1 MKIDSDNLDEM
12 LTKASHA
19 SKAADNVTPVS
30 DQEYEHLLSMLHDDV
45 ETPANIHTLPI
56 ESKAIGPVPVEVAGE
71 SLHAEQALA
80 PERAKRMSF
89 RNMVKGFF
97 DPKIWPSHLESLPE
111 SELHPKKIYIGL
123 LNNIRKKDLIGYIDE
138 WIVDN
143 HCNRSSCA
151 YQVVPFRGGY
161 AFEVHEGG
169 AGRGALQSVIKSL
182 ELEEEI
188 TVPSSDRYL
197 RVAKKHDGFS
207 VYLLN
212 EFEKHEASECVQ
224 FKDALNP
231 VYKRNHGL
239 MLTGVISALFASAV
253 FLSTW
258 FMVYT
263 LYNKDKVAVFTPT
276 TIELPSQQISKIND
290 IAKRDDAYL
299 KSLMYANGKWKI
311 NLETVEVKK
320 PLPIPSPA
328 PVSGAESNPLPNTG
342 SVPTHPVLPGQP
354 QAQIDIQLI
363 KLHSDLVQT
372 LAEQQ

>member
-12 LTKASHA
+12 LASAGHA
-19 SKAADNVTPVS
+19 SKASGNVTPVS
-30 DQEYEHLLSMLHDDV
+30 DQEYEHLLSMLHDEV

-56 ESKAIGPVPVEVAGE
+56 ESKAMEPAPVEVAVE
-71 SLHAEQALA
+71 SLHAEHALA
-80 PERAKRMSF
+80 PTRVKRASF
-89 RNMVKGFF
+89 RSAIKSFF

-169 AGRGALQSVIKSL
+169 AGRGALLSVIRSL
-182 ELEEEI
+182 EQEEEI
-188 TVPSSDRYL
+188 TVPSSDRYV

-212 EFEKHEASECVQ
+212 EFEKHEASACVE
-224 FKDALNP
+224 FKDALSP

-263 LYNKDKVAVFTPT
+263 LYNKDKVAVFTPIK
-276 TIELPSQQISKIND
+276 IELPSQQIGKIND
-290 IAKRDDAYL
+290 IANREDAYL

-320 PLPIPSPA
+320 PLSTTSPA
-328 PVSGAESNPLPNTG
+328 PGAETEPNPLPNTG
-342 SVPTHPVLPGQP
+342 GAPTAPVLPGQP
-354 QAQIDIQLI
+354 QAQVDIQLI